1 MIIQAIVFTV
11 IFLLLSAFMV
21 AISFH
26 VYRFRY
32 PHDNTGIIFV
42 ALAVIFILIAIMTFL
57 LFDYS
62 TPQATTTH
70 SSSINTLL

>member
-32 PHDNTGIIFV
+32 PHDNTGIVFV
-42 ALAVIFILIAIMTFL
+42 ALAVIFILITIMTFL
-57 LFDYS
+57 LFDFS
-62 TPQATTTH
+62 VPQTTGTR
-70 SSSINTLL
+70 SSALNTLL

>member
-1 MIIQAIVFTV
+1 MQAILFTV

-32 PHDNTGIIFV
+32 PHDNTSVVFIALTIIY
-42 ALAVIFILIAIMTFL
+42 ILVTVMTYL

-62 TPQATTTH
+62 PQHQSSTPTNV
-70 SSSINTLL
+70 SNTAL